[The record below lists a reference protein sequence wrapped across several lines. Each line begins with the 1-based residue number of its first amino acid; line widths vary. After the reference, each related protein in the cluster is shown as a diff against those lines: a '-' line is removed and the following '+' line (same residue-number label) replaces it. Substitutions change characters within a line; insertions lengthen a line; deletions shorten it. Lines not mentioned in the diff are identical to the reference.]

1 MNEEKELTPIEENN
15 DVSTTPKKKF
25 GKKQIITVVLTALFI
40 IVAAIIVIIQM
51 VNKDSDK
58 EKKSDVINGTFSK
71 TTYYYKKVDSDT
83 IGPMPSYYVFDK
95 DGYYVSITVSPN
107 PSGEAGLYKIDDEE
121 ITFNRKYYYTTNGGL
136 KVTDP
141 TTESKGN
148 VNLGSYKGNEITI
161 YGHHSTKVDES
172 KFQKDIDKFYTFDD
186 IECAYIAQKKDESNN
201 PDKEETNI
209 PEEKGNKPEVDN
221 KDNEEDENEFKI
233 TKNNITIETKM
244 DNEYGYNLYINDNLA
259 GNIGFITKNSV
270 QILDDIVVAAGSDT
284 DIRSTTIYFYDKNGK
299 QIKKIYEN
307 FDIPALKIREVYE
320 ANDKDFENPIEF
332 TIKGKTI
339 KFIANAYF
347 HDNELAI
354 DTDKYIETE
363 EYCKSTKYD
372 NNIVSADFE
381 ITYLGNGKFS
391 DIKRSNETKLSEI
404 KKNLCSE

>member
-1 MNEEKELTPIEENN
+1 MNEENELTAVENN
-15 DVSTTPKKKF
+15 ANGSSASKNKF
-25 GKKQIITVVLTALFI
+25 GKKQIIAIVLTVLLV
-40 IVAAIIVIIQM
+40 IVAAVIVVITM
-51 VNKDSDK
+51 ANKDSDK
-58 EKKSDVINGTFSK
+58 EKKNNIINGTFTK
-71 TTYYYKKVDSDT
+71 TTYYYEKVDSDKE
-83 IGPMPSYYVFDK
+83 GPMPSYYVFDE

-107 PSGEAGLYKIDDEE
+107 PSGEAGLYKIDGEE
-121 ITFNRKYYYTTNGGL
+121 ITFNRKYYYTTTDGL
-136 KVTDP
+136 EVTDP
-141 TTESKGN
+141 TINSTGH
-148 VNLGSYKGNEITI
+148 VNLGSYNGDEIII
-161 YGHHSTKVDES
+161 YGHNCKKTDES
-172 KFQKDIDKFYTFDD
+172 KFKKDIDKFYTFDD
-186 IECAYIAQKKDESNN
+186 IETAYSVQKKDESNN
-201 PDKEETNI
+201 HDKEETNT
-209 PEEKGNKPEVDN
+209 PEEKENKPEVDN

-233 TKNNITIETKM
+233 TKNDITIETKM
-244 DNEYGYNLYINDNLA
+244 DNKYGYNLYINDNLA

-284 DIRSTTIYFYDKNGK
+284 DIRSTSIYFYDKNGK

-320 ANDKDFENPIEF
+320 DNDKDFENPIDF

-354 DTDKYIETE
+354 DADRYIKTE

-404 KKNLCSE
+404 KKKLCSE